1 MIGRMFL
8 PFTPFEPLRNA
19 IMNSIFKV
27 PRVGDLFSTGTRVAT
42 SICNVFLQQIRSEEV
57 FNNRIKISNRDV
69 DDIADV
75 N

>member
-1 MIGRMFL
+1 MFL
-8 PFTPFEPLRNA
+8 SFTPFDPLRNA

-27 PRVGDLFSTGTRVAT
+27 PLLAIGSLDQKLATLIRDL
-42 SICNVFLQQIRSEEV
+42 FLQQICRDEL
-57 FNNRIKISNRDV
+57 FNNRIQVSNRDL